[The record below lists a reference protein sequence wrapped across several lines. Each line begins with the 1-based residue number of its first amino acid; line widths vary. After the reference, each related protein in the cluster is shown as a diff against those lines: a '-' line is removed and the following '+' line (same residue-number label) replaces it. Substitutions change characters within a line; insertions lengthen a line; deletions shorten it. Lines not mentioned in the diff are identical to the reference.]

1 MERAESILEELRET
15 LVPMIDAIRESD
27 ADLAVDTFE
36 GTFPEAEQEAL
47 ARETLELVGY
57 DFDRGRPTSPR
68 TRSPR
73 ETSSTAG

>member
-1 MERAESILEELRET
+1 
-15 LVPMIDAIRESD
+15 MIDAIRESD

-47 ARETLELVGY
+47 ARERRSNWSATTSTAAGS
-57 DFDRGRPTSPR
+57 TSPR